1 MLDDLFQDQTDAV
14 LDDMVS
20 RPPPVRP
27 AAKKSSVWSTLTAV
41 PRAVATAAAET
52 GAAVAEVVKGYGQ
65 VSAATDPMIGVMAT
79 RDTRDKLV
87 QGQEQARRD
96 MLERGV
102 EVNSQASESLRAAA
116 RYWMPDPQTAGVAE
130 QTVFGLVRFG
140 AKAVAAAGAGP
151 AAGPVLLGTDEGLAA
166 AEGLRDQGVDLGT
179 RTQAGVVAGATAGAA
194 VALPVAAPGS
204 LAGTVGLWAVGG
216 PGGFIAQQ
224 QATRSILERA
234 GYDDLAASY
243 DPLDPVGLAVSSLI
257 PAGFAAW
264 AMRGARAGR
273 AAPKEPAAAGVEA
286 VAERSPAER
295 APAEPVAESA
305 PATEQPRAT
314 LDEVDAARVEML
326 QQHVEASGLYRA
338 DDARA
343 AAMHLDAFARSLEDL
358 GAGRRV
364 DVTDLVPVERLE
376 VARALDVFAGRLEET
391 RADLIAQ
398 AAGRAEPGAV
408 RQMRA
413 ELVEAQAQLE
423 ALQDPAAVKA
433 RAAELQRSSRQSYK
447 QALAQARK
455 EFQAQAGDV
464 QARVSRLESLIED
477 NASAQ
482 QAFDALNLMDR
493 QAEKVRA
500 QREGIDAPTT
510 RETPIA
516 AAVREAATHPAK
528 GATEATRPAAAESV
542 AEKAAAPRSQKAG
555 PPEVADA
562 RGPGAAPR
570 DTGGARGGSAGVEA
584 VAQRL
589 ADVKAQFP
597 DLTVQMDGMDKPMPL
612 ADFLAQVEREAMEGT
627 DDALGGNDAS
637 LMQVAAECAL
647 MNGA

>member
-27 AAKKSSVWSTLTAV
+27 AAKKGSVWSTLTAV

-102 EVNSQASESLRAAA
+102 EVNSQASDSLRAAA

-179 RTQAGVVAGATAGAA
+179 RTKVGAVAGATAGAS
-194 VALPVAAPGS
+194 VVLPVAAPGS
-204 LAGTVGLWAVGG
+204 LAKTVGLWAVGG
-216 PGGFIAQQ
+216 PGGFMAQQ

-305 PATEQPRAT
+305 PAAEPPRAT
-314 LDEVDAARVEML
+314 LDEVDAARVELL
-326 QQHVEASGLYRA
+326 QQHVEA
-338 DDARA
+338 
-343 AAMHLDAFARSLEDL
+343 
-358 GAGRRV
+358 
-364 DVTDLVPVERLE
+364 
-376 VARALDVFAGRLEET
+376 
-391 RADLIAQ
+391 
-398 AAGRAEPGAV
+398 
-408 RQMRA
+408 
-413 ELVEAQAQLE
+413 
-423 ALQDPAAVKA
+423 
-433 RAAELQRSSRQSYK
+433 
-447 QALAQARK
+447 
-455 EFQAQAGDV
+455 
-464 QARVSRLESLIED
+464 
-477 NASAQ
+477 
-482 QAFDALNLMDR
+482 
-493 QAEKVRA
+493 
-500 QREGIDAPTT
+500 
-510 RETPIA
+510 
-516 AAVREAATHPAK
+516 
-528 GATEATRPAAAESV
+528 TRPAAPDDVRAAQQHTEALGRAMEQMAAGERVEV
-542 AEKAAAPRSQKAG
+542 AGAADPAGRFQEVMQAFRDRTVNTARGVSQAALDAAVAVRDFVAG
-555 PPEVADA
+555 PARNPRDNSSKVNFAEVSEQAREKILAATGIDIDAGARQEMRADA
-562 RGPGAAPR
+562 
-570 DTGGARGGSAGVEA
+570 ARHVMK
-584 VAQRL
+584 RH
-589 ADVKAQFP
+589 P
-597 DLTVQMDGMDKPMPL
+597 DLTPEDWAVLPWLAENFDQVVALKTKPSDKGPRL
-612 ADFLAQVEREAMEGT
+612 AVAATDPATGYAYVAEYSAGKKKGERLSLVTFFRDHPNAVENYLATNGRK
-627 DDALGGNDAS
+627 GNDGGGAGKDTPDAPV
-637 LMQVAAECAL
+637 LPNGPEAL
-647 MNGA
+647 TSETTSGGSSRIAPGDSAGQAHRNFKRSGL